1 MQRRTAI
8 LVVLTSVAL
17 IGVIG
22 PAVGQST
29 FPSKPIKL
37 IVPFAP
43 GGATDILARM
53 IGQKLTQMGGQP
65 VIVENRPGAGGVLG
79 MSAVVRSPADG
90 YTLGMVITS
99 HAINMSMLPKP
110 DYDITRDIT
119 AVRKLTTSHNVLVV
133 HPSVPAAN
141 VKELIALAKSEKM
154 PLNFASSGNGTS
166 PHLSGELFKQMAQV
180 KMTHVPYRGAGPA
193 MTDLL
198 GGNVQMMF
206 DAIATAKQHISE
218 GKVRALGVTG
228 AKRSPA
234 LPDVPTIAEAG
245 IPGYMIE
252 GWLGI
257 VAPAKTPPEVVNW
270 YSTRISE
277 IMRAPEMAAKMQDLG
292 MEVSDV
298 GPNDFQKFI
307 EKEVVKWNKI
317 VVDSDAKS

>member
-1 MQRRTAI
+1 MQRRTAV
-8 LVVLTSVAL
+8 LAVLTSVAL
-17 IGVIG
+17 IGMIG
-22 PAVGQST
+22 PAIGQSA
-29 FPSKPIKL
+29 FPTKPIKL

-43 GGATDILARM
+43 GGTTDILARL
-53 IGQKLTQMGGQP
+53 IGQKLTEMGGQP
-65 VIVENRPGAGGVLG
+65 VIVENRPGAGGVVG
-79 MSAVVRSPADG
+79 MSAMVRAPADG

-110 DYDITRDIT
+110 DYDITRDVT

-133 HPSVPAAN
+133 HPSVPATN
-141 VKELIALAKSEKM
+141 VKELIALAKSEKT

-166 PHLSGELFKQMAQV
+166 PHLSGELFKQMAKV

-193 MTDLL
+193 MSDLI

-206 DAIATAKQHISE
+206 DAIATAKQQINE

-228 AKRSPA
+228 SKRSVG
-234 LPDVPTIAEAG
+234 LPNVPSIAESG
-245 IPGYMIE
+245 LPGYVIE
-252 GWLGI
+252 GWLGV
-257 VAPAKTPPEVVNW
+257 VAPAKTPPEVVDW
-270 YSTRISE
+270 LSSRISQ
-277 IMRAPEMAAKMQDLG
+277 IMRAPEMVTRMHDLG

-307 EKEVVKWNKI
+307 ESEVVKWNKI